1 MSFDSQTDIKNEQNE
16 QRVNIFAVAV
26 RSAFWTVVAG
36 VLLCACFL
44 SFFPYTAMKFYA
56 KLDLKEM
63 AFASAEK
70 YIARNASDYSA
81 ESGRVP
87 SGFGKYADAL
97 YYAANA
103 SIYFLNDAVSE
114 KGGASEDAVYYAKK
128 VNKYANEYI
137 YWNDLSLLGEENSFR
152 NRTKKIDDYNL
163 LHTAPRMRPHVYSYT
178 DYLNTALFKSWY
190 VLAKDEKA
198 RSVETSAYLEK
209 MTTRLSTVTTR
220 WNEIEDWTKENE
232 NTVADVFLLFGQ
244 LSTYIDAELYELG
257 LYKDIAAN
265 PNGLLH
271 IDENEIGNF
280 SRRALLSGKDKPFDL
295 FLEDDVRNAGNG
307 KESIFTV
314 WYDFI
319 NDNYSKFVELVK
331 SLTMNGNKYIPSSAE
346 ATADVT
352 HAATQQLKY
361 TYYVKTLSDFSRSMH
376 NMTAVFSGNRRYF
389 DEKVQT
395 DLQQSFEDWQNNMFV
410 GDVRNSA
417 NLSSCRIFEWYEWGM
432 LNDYLS
438 YFRAPANA

>member
-1 MSFDSQTDIKNEQNE
+1 M
-16 QRVNIFAVAV
+16 
-26 RSAFWTVVAG
+26 
-36 VLLCACFL
+36 
-44 SFFPYTAMKFYA
+44 
-56 KLDLKEM
+56 
-63 AFASAEK
+63 
-70 YIARNASDYSA
+70 
-81 ESGRVP
+81 
-87 SGFGKYADAL
+87 
-97 YYAANA
+97 
-103 SIYFLNDAVSE
+103 
-114 KGGASEDAVYYAKK
+114 
-128 VNKYANEYI
+128 
-137 YWNDLSLLGEENSFR
+137 
-152 NRTKKIDDYNL
+152 
-163 LHTAPRMRPHVYSYT
+163 
-178 DYLNTALFKSWY
+178 
-190 VLAKDEKA
+190 
-198 RSVETSAYLEK
+198 
-209 MTTRLSTVTTR
+209 
-220 WNEIEDWTKENE
+220 
-232 NTVADVFLLFGQ
+232 
-244 LSTYIDAELYELG
+244 
-257 LYKDIAAN
+257 
-265 PNGLLH
+265 H

-295 FLEDDVRNAGNG
+295 FLEDDVRNVGNG

-410 GDVRNSA
+410 RDVRNSA